1 MINKKHYK
9 NLIQDI
15 DDFLVH
21 ISLEKGYSPNTVAS
35 YEHDL
40 HMFITYIFE
49 KNVASW
55 SDINIEH
62 VRQWIQSLNENNC
75 SATTASRKLSAL
87 RSFSKFIKRTNEHFF
102 NIVRQIKRPQ
112 CGRKLP
118 NAISAQNID
127 ILLSNDSNYSLIA
140 VRDAA
145 IMELM
150 YSSGLRVSE
159 ICDLLI
165 TSIDIENRFVRVYGK
180 GAKERIVPFGAI
192 AKEKINHYLTAVRPK
207 LSRQWSDSTLFLNIR
222 GKKLS
227 RKTIWMHLKEK
238 ALKSGIQHNVS
249 PHALRHSFATHLLEN
264 GADLRSIQTMLGHS
278 DISTTQIYTEVNKKK
293 LMSDYKKFH
302 QRDKF

>member
-1 MINKKHYK
+1 MADISKC
-9 NLIQDI
+9 LIQDI

-21 ISLEKGYSPNTVAS
+21 LSLEKGYSKNTVNS

-40 HMFITYIFE
+40 YSFTEYIS
-49 KNVASW
+49 KNDIRSW
-55 SDINIEH
+55 SDITIEDI
-62 VRQWIQSLNENNC
+62 RQWLQFINNNNC
-75 SATTASRKLSAL
+75 SAVTASRKLSAL
-87 RSFSKFIKRTNEHFF
+87 RSFSKFIKPQHDNFF
-102 NIVRQIKRPQ
+102 KIIRQIKRPQ

-118 NAISAQNID
+118 NTISAQNMD
-127 ILLSNDSNYSLIA
+127 TLLSADNSNSLIA
-140 VRDAA
+140 IRDAA

-159 ICDLLI
+159 ICSLLI
-165 TSIDIENRFVRVYGK
+165 TSIDIENQFIRVFGK
-180 GAKERIVPFGAI
+180 GSKERIVPFGTI
-192 AKEKINHYLTAVRPK
+192 AKEKLNHYLTVARPQ
-207 LSRQWSDSTLFLNIR
+207 LSRTYSDSTLFLNIR